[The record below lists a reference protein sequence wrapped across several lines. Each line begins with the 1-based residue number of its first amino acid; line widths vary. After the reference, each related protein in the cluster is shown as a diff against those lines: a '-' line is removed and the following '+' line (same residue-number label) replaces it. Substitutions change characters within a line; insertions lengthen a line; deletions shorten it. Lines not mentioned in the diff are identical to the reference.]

1 MSTNFESSLRP
12 FFKNVLNPFMLLMWR
27 LGLGPL
33 LNISPKYG
41 GRIMVLT
48 HVGRKSG
55 QLRRTPVNYT
65 IFNGELFC
73 LAGFGSISDWYRN
86 MLKNPNVE
94 VWLPDGWWRGVAE
107 EVGGDVP
114 SRLSLVRQLMID
126 SGFAAHVFGGID
138 PHKISHEELEQ
149 ISKPYRLIH
158 IKREEA
164 RTGREGPG
172 ELSWVWV
179 VATCALLFM
188 LWRRKK

>member
-1 MSTNFESSLRP
+1 MNSNFESSLRP
-12 FFKNVLNPFMLLMWR
+12 FFKKFLNPFMLLMWR
-27 LGLGPL
+27 LGLGPF
-33 LNISPKYG
+33 LNISPQYG

-48 HVGRKSG
+48 HIGRKSG

-65 IFNGELFC
+65 VSNGELYC

-94 VWLPDGWWRGVAE
+94 VWLPEGWWRGIAI
-107 EVGGDVP
+107 EVGDDDP
-114 SRLSLVRQLMID
+114 SRLSLVRQLLID
-126 SGFAAHVFGGID
+126 SGFAAHAFGQID
-138 PHKISHEELEQ
+138 PHTISDEELEK

-172 ELSWVWV
+172 DLSWVWIA
-179 VATCALLFM
+179 ATAILLFFFV
-188 LWRRKK
+188 RRKR

>member
-1 MSTNFESSLRP
+1 MNSNFESSLRP
-12 FFKNVLNPFMLLMWR
+12 FFKKFLNPFMLLMWR
-27 LGLGPL
+27 LGLGPA

-48 HVGRKSG
+48 HIGRKSG

-65 IFNGELFC
+65 VSNGELYC

-94 VWLPDGWWRGVAE
+94 VWLPEGWWRGIAV
-107 EVGGDVP
+107 EVGDDDP
-114 SRLSLVRQLMID
+114 SRLSLVRQLLID
-126 SGFAAHVFGGID
+126 SGFAAQAFGRID
-138 PHKISHEELEQ
+138 PHTISDEELEQ

-172 ELSWVWV
+172 ELSWVWIA
-179 VATCALLFM
+179 ATAILLFM
-188 LWRRKK
+188 LLRRKK

>member
-1 MSTNFESSLRP
+1 MSSSFELSLRP
-12 FFKNVLNPFMLLMWR
+12 FFKKFLNPFMLLMWR
-27 LGLGPL
+27 LGLGSFI
-33 LNISPKYG
+33 NISPKYG

-48 HVGRKSG
+48 HIGRKSG

-65 IFNGELFC
+65 VSNGELYC

-86 MLKNPNVE
+86 MIKNPNVE

-107 EVGGDVP
+107 EVGNDP

-126 SGFAAHVFGGID
+126 SGFAAQAFGRID
-138 PHKISHEELEQ
+138 PYTISDEELEQ

-172 ELSWVWV
+172 ELSWVWIA
-179 VATCALLFM
+179 ATAILLFM
-188 LWRRKK
+188 LFRRKK